1 MGPVDEGH
9 LTESPL
15 VLAEFIAKIA
25 RLMTI
30 PGFDRNSACA
40 ILVER
45 SPDMGAFGS
54 ARHCAA
60 SAGVCRGNNQAP
72 ENADADAPG
81 TATPPCGSC

>member
-15 VLAEFIAKIA
+15 VLAEFIAKIGL
-25 RLMTI
+25 LMTI
-30 PGFDRNSACA
+30 PGIDRQSACA

-45 SPDMGAFGS
+45 SPDMGAFAS

-72 ENADADAPG
+72 ANADAPG
-81 TATPPCGSC
+81 TATQPCGRC